1 MKTLF
6 AALLV
11 VWLSRGIAVA
21 TAQNQQSSPNA
32 QPTGNVENGKRS
44 FAFYGCSSCHGYS
57 GHGGVGPRL
66 ATTSL
71 SMAALMK
78 YVRQPSGVMPRYAT
92 ESQITDATIADIYA
106 FLKSVPPPPDPKTI
120 PLLQIN

>member
-1 MKTLF
+1 MKILF
-6 AALLV
+6 SALLAV
-11 VWLSRGIAVA
+11 GLGGGIAVT
-21 TAQNQQSSPNA
+21 TAQSQQSAPNT
-32 QPTGNVENGKRS
+32 QPAGNVENGKRS
-44 FAFYGCSSCHGYS
+44 FTFYGCSSCHGYS

-71 SMAALMK
+71 SLAALMK

-92 ESQITDATIADIYA
+92 ESQITDAALADIYA